1 MKHYRGIFLIMDNTN
16 NMEGRQTN
24 YDPQVYLMNKNI
36 WKKYMNTVDDILC
49 LFVCNDESLEYGYYK
64 LDLENNTIY
73 VHGNET
79 VTPGIAEK
87 TLYSLIYL
95 KLHFTFDFIIRTTL
109 SVFFV
114 LPEVNT
120 FLMTLPKE
128 RVFRG
133 YSPFGDFISGCSM
146 YISPDIVDIL
156 ISNVSYLLE
165 IAKNQNMYDDVL
177 FSHFLINNFGI
188 KLISDKFHNF
198 DSNNIDNIDNEIKE
212 LQDQD
217 IIQYRIKNTD
227 DRLKYDTYILD
238 KLCKYYYNK

>member
-1 MKHYRGIFLIMDNTN
+1 MKHYRAIVLIMDNTN
-16 NMEGRQTN
+16 NMFDRKTN

-49 LFVCNDESLEYGYYK
+49 MFVCNNEKLEYGHYQ
-64 LDLENNTIY
+64 LDLPNNTIY
-73 VHGNET
+73 VHGIET
-79 VTPGIAEK
+79 VAPGITEK

-95 KLHFTFDFIIRTTL
+95 KEHFTFDYIIRTAL
-109 SVFFV
+109 NAFFV
-114 LPEVNT
+114 LPEINK
-120 FLMTLPKE
+120 FLVTLPTEK
-128 RVFRG
+128 VFRG
-133 YSPFGDFISGCSM
+133 YVPFGDFVSGIAM
-146 YISPDIVDIL
+146 YMTPDIVDIF
-156 ISNVSYLLE
+156 ISNTNYLIE
-165 IAKNQNMYDDVL
+165 YGKNNNMYDDVL

-217 IIQYRIKNTD
+217 IIQYRIKNPD
-227 DRLKYDTYILD
+227 DRIKYDTYILD